1 MTASGLTSLK
11 RINGEENVN
20 SMNPVTGAEDFSF
33 FQKEIPGLYFLIGG
47 LPRGNDPSKAA
58 PHHTPDF
65 FVDDEGMSLGMKS
78 MSILALDYMEKN

>member
-1 MTASGLTSLK
+1 MLPSLK

-47 LPRGNDPSKAA
+47 LPEGSDPSKAA

-65 FVDDEGMSLGMKS
+65 FVDDSGMSFGMRS
-78 MSILALDYMEKN
+78 MTILALDYMEKNLN